1 MARAKYGDTVK
12 IHYTGKLEDG
22 TIFDT
27 SINRAPLRF
36 TIGEGSIISGLEEAV
51 VGMEPGELKVIKVPS
66 NKAHGPY
73 DEELIVVIDRYEF
86 PSDLEPRVG
95 HQFDICQVDGRTVVV
110 TVTNI
115 TEQEITLD
123 VNHPL
128 AGKDLIF
135 HFQLLEIVPPLHR

>member
-27 SINRAPLRF
+27 SINRKPLRF
-36 TIGEGSIISGLEEAV
+36 TIGKGSIISGLEEAV
-51 VGMEPGELKVIKVPS
+51 IGMEPGELKTIRVPS
-66 NKAHGPY
+66 NKAHGSY
-73 DEELIVVIDRYEF
+73 DEELIVVIDREEF
-86 PSDLEPRVG
+86 PSNLEPEVG
-95 HQFDICQVDGRTVVV
+95 HQLDIYQEDGGTVVV

-115 TEQEITLD
+115 TEQEVTLD
-123 VNHPL
+123 INHPL

-135 HFQLLEIVPPLHR
+135 HFQLIEIIPPSH